1 MVNLGEL
8 ERAVM
13 DALWT
18 VDAPTTA
25 NEIREKLTA
34 DRIDGT
40 APAITTVLTVLSRL
54 EHKGF
59 VERTRNGRPHLY
71 TAALS
76 RESHVADLMHEVLES
91 SSDRSAALAHFVGS
105 VDESEAE
112 MLRRL
117 LADRIQ

>member
-1 MVNLGEL
+1 MN
-8 ERAVM
+8 
-13 DALWT
+13 ALWST
-18 VDAPTTA
+18 GGALSA
-25 NEIREKLTA
+25 NEVRDKLVVGRIGEK
-34 DRIDGT
+34 

-59 VERTRNGRPHLY
+59 VERDRDARPHLY

-117 LADRIQ
+117 LEARAS

>member
-1 MVNLGEL
+1 
-8 ERAVM
+8 M
-13 DALWT
+13 DVLWSVGT
-18 VDAPTTA
+18 PTSA
-25 NEIREKLTA
+25 NEIRDRVTA
-34 DRIDGT
+34 DRDDGT

-59 VERTRNGRPHLY
+59 VARTREGRPHLY
-71 TAALS
+71 SAALS

-91 SSDRSAALAHFVGS
+91 SSDRSAALAHFVGT